1 MVRQITVG
9 GGAVRTTLVVVAVVA
24 VDVSVVVVV
33 VDVTS
38 LSSTRLPRIIG
49 AYILRISFCAFF
61 YFNRSNLAAEQWPQ
75 RRSRRCHTDLNQR
88 RPAVFVKFA
97 LKKKKKEKKS
107 KAMSYRLMIT

>member
-9 GGAVRTTLVVVAVVA
+9 GGSVRTALAVVAVVA
-24 VDVSVVVVV
+24 GDVIVVVV
-33 VDVTS
+33 VDVTL
-38 LSSTRLPRIIG
+38 LSSTRVPRIIG

-97 LKKKKKEKKS
+97 LEKKRKKKKS

>member
-9 GGAVRTTLVVVAVVA
+9 GGSVRTALAVVAVVA
-24 VDVSVVVVV
+24 GDVIVV
-33 VDVTS
+33 VDVT
-38 LSSTRLPRIIG
+38 LVSSTRVPRIIG

-88 RPAVFVKFA
+88 RPAVFAKFA
-97 LKKKKKEKKS
+97 LKKKREEKKS

>member
-9 GGAVRTTLVVVAVVA
+9 GGSVRTALAVVAVVA
-24 VDVSVVVVV
+24 GDVIVVVV
-33 VDVTS
+33 VDVTL
-38 LSSTRLPRIIG
+38 LSSTRVPRIIG

-97 LKKKKKEKKS
+97 LKKKKKEKK
-107 KAMSYRLMIT
+107 I

>member
-1 MVRQITVG
+1 M
-9 GGAVRTTLVVVAVVA
+9 RTALVVVAVVA
-24 VDVSVVVVV
+24 GDVIVVVV
-33 VDVTS
+33 VDVTL
-38 LSSTRLPRIIG
+38 LSSTRVPRIIG

-97 LKKKKKEKKS
+97 LKKKRKKKNLRRCLTGS
-107 KAMSYRLMIT
+107 

>member
-1 MVRQITVG
+1 MRQITVG
-9 GGAVRTTLVVVAVVA
+9 GGSVRTALAVVAVVA
-24 VDVSVVVVV
+24 GDVIVVVV
-33 VDVTS
+33 VDVTL
-38 LSSTRLPRIIG
+38 LSSTRVPRIIG

>member
-9 GGAVRTTLVVVAVVA
+9 GGSVRTALAVVAVVA
-24 VDVSVVVVV
+24 GDVIVVVV
-33 VDVTS
+33 VDVTL
-38 LSSTRLPRIIG
+38 LSSTRVPRIIG

-88 RPAVFVKFA
+88 RPAVFAKFA
-97 LKKKKKEKKS
+97 LKKERKKS

>member
-9 GGAVRTTLVVVAVVA
+9 GGSVRTALAVVAVVA
-24 VDVSVVVVV
+24 GDVIVVVV
-33 VDVTS
+33 VDVTL
-38 LSSTRLPRIIG
+38 LSSTRVPRIIG

>member
-1 MVRQITVG
+1 MVLQITVG

-24 VDVSVVVVV
+24 GDIIVVVVVVV
-33 VDVTS
+33 VDVTL

-49 AYILRISFCAFF
+49 AYILRISFCAFL

-88 RPAVFVKFA
+88 RPAVFAKFA
-97 LKKKKKEKKS
+97 LKKKRKK
-107 KAMSYRLMIT
+107 I

>member
-1 MVRQITVG
+1 M
-9 GGAVRTTLVVVAVVA
+9 RTTLVVDAVVA
-24 VDVSVVVVV
+24 GDVIVVVV
-33 VDVTS
+33 VDVTL

-88 RPAVFVKFA
+88 RPAVFAKFA
-97 LKKKKKEKKS
+97 LKKKERKKNLRRCLTGS
-107 KAMSYRLMIT
+107 

>member
-9 GGAVRTTLVVVAVVA
+9 GGSVRTALAVVAVVA
-24 VDVSVVVVV
+24 GDVIVVVV
-33 VDVTS
+33 VDVTL
-38 LSSTRLPRIIG
+38 LSSTRVPRIIG

-97 LKKKKKEKKS
+97 LEKKKERKK
-107 KAMSYRLMIT
+107 I

>member
-1 MVRQITVG
+1 MRQITVG
-9 GGAVRTTLVVVAVVA
+9 GGSVRTTLVVDAVVA
-24 VDVSVVVVV
+24 GDVIVVVV
-33 VDVTS
+33 VDVTL

-88 RPAVFVKFA
+88 RPAVFAKFA
-97 LKKKKKEKKS
+97 LKIKERKKNLRRCLTGS
-107 KAMSYRLMIT
+107 

>member
-9 GGAVRTTLVVVAVVA
+9 GGSVRTALAVVAVVA
-24 VDVSVVVVV
+24 GDVIVVVV
-33 VDVTS
+33 VDVTL
-38 LSSTRLPRIIG
+38 LSSTRVPRIIG

-97 LKKKKKEKKS
+97 LKKKRKKKKS

>member
-1 MVRQITVG
+1 MRQITVG
-9 GGAVRTTLVVVAVVA
+9 GGSVRTALAVVAVVA
-24 VDVSVVVVV
+24 GDVIVV
-33 VDVTS
+33 VDVT
-38 LSSTRLPRIIG
+38 LVSSTRVPRIIG

-97 LKKKKKEKKS
+97 LEKKKRKKKNLKRCLTGS
-107 KAMSYRLMIT
+107 

>member
-33 VDVTS
+33 VVDVTL

-97 LKKKKKEKKS
+97 LEKKRKKKNLRRCLTGS
-107 KAMSYRLMIT
+107 

>member
-9 GGAVRTTLVVVAVVA
+9 GGAVRTTLVVDAG
-24 VDVSVVVVV
+24 DVIVVVV
-33 VDVTS
+33 VDVTL
-38 LSSTRLPRIIG
+38 LSSTRVPRIIG

-88 RPAVFVKFA
+88 RPAVFAKFA
-97 LKKKKKEKKS
+97 LKKKRKKKK
-107 KAMSYRLMIT
+107 I

>member
-9 GGAVRTTLVVVAVVA
+9 GGSVRTALAVVAVVA
-24 VDVSVVVVV
+24 GDVIVVVV
-33 VDVTS
+33 VDVTL
-38 LSSTRLPRIIG
+38 LSSTRVPRIIG

-97 LKKKKKEKKS
+97 LKKKRKKKNLRRCLTGS
-107 KAMSYRLMIT
+107 

>member
-9 GGAVRTTLVVVAVVA
+9 GGSVRTTLAVVAVVA
-24 VDVSVVVVV
+24 GDVIVVVV
-33 VDVTS
+33 VDVT
-38 LSSTRLPRIIG
+38 LVSSTRVPRIIG

-97 LKKKKKEKKS
+97 LKKKKERKK
-107 KAMSYRLMIT
+107 I

>member
-1 MVRQITVG
+1 M
-9 GGAVRTTLVVVAVVA
+9 RTALAVVAVVA
-24 VDVSVVVVV
+24 GDVIVVVVVV
-33 VDVTS
+33 VDVTL

-49 AYILRISFCAFF
+49 AYILRISFCAFL
-61 YFNRSNLAAEQWPQ
+61 YFNRSNLGFCEQWPQ

-97 LKKKKKEKKS
+97 LKKKRKKKKS